1 MAQGCFYF
9 YFILFFKCW
18 SMESRQHGWRG
29 AAVTHSVTL
38 FLSFEEGKATYSSG
52 QENHTSVSKGKSS
65 LRSATLASQD

>member
-1 MAQGCFYF
+1 
-9 YFILFFKCW
+9 
-18 SMESRQHGWRG
+18 MESRQHGWRG

-65 LRSATLASQD
+65 LHSATLASQD